1 MKVFFKEIRAGNLGA
16 VRSRLDANP
25 ALIGATATAP
35 PKKDDGQSPLQVAI
49 KSGQFEIA
57 HELLDR
63 GADVNFMETSELNRW
78 NTPVLHDAIRAT
90 VFSTR
95 FGTNWA
101 LPGEPARIE
110 IRNTEEGF
118 NRALGILNRLLGLG
132 ADPNAL
138 DSAGNPA
145 LMRAILDARQITVS
159 DLPLPHLIDDLR
171 RVFDALLHAGADPDW
186 FDPRH
191 QQPLRAQVEGTRL
204 RQFVP

>member
-1 MKVFFKEIRAGNLGA
+1 MVLFKEIRAGNIDA

-35 PKKDDGQSPLQVAI
+35 PRKDDGQSPLQVAI

-78 NTPVLHDAIRAT
+78 NTPVLHDAVRAA

-95 FGTNWA
+95 FGTNRA
-101 LPGEPARIE
+101 LPGEPPRIE
-110 IRNTEEGF
+110 IMSTEEEF
-118 NRALGILNRLLGLG
+118 NRAFGVLKRLLESG
-132 ADPNAL
+132 ADPNRL

-145 LMRAILDARQITVS
+145 LLRAILDARQITVS
-159 DLPLPHLIDDLR
+159 DLPLPHLMDDLR
-171 RVFDALLHAGADPDW
+171 QVFDALLRAGADPDW
-186 FDPRH
+186 FDPRF
-191 QQPLRAQVEGTRL
+191 QQPLRDQVEETKL
-204 RQFVP
+204 RQLLP